1 MQLGKVVGR
10 AVATC
15 RHRSLAGQK
24 LLVVQPLLA
33 DGRSPDGEVQLAVDC
48 VGAGTGQTVMITS
61 DGRYLRERV
70 GDETTPL
77 RWSIIG
83 IRDA

>member
-1 MQLGKVVGR
+1 MQLGKVVGS

-15 RHRSLAGQK
+15 RHVSLAGQK

-33 DGRSPDGEVQLAVDC
+33 DGRSPDGDPQLAVDC
-48 VGAGTGQTVMITS
+48 VGAGVGQVVMITS

-70 GDETTPL
+70 RDENTPL